1 MQVKLPLI
9 SNVFYCINKICAHSK
24 AGIEMFTAVL
34 FINERRKQKKKT
46 LDKKEKN
53 KNKQTTTTTNQVQP
67 DGPGL

>member
-34 FINERRKQKKKT
+34 FINERRKQKKK
-46 LDKKEKN
+46 KKNSRQKR
-53 KNKQTTTTTNQVQP
+53 KKQK
-67 DGPGL
+67 